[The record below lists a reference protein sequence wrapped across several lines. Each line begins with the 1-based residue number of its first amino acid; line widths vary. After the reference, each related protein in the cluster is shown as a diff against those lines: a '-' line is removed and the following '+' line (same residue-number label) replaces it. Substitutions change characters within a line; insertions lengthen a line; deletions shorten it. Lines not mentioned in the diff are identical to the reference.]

1 MVLIGLQGFFF
12 PNGHRVGQFVRGM
25 LTEALKFYERGLA
38 HAKESLDNL
47 CFPLM
52 GRLKLDCF
60 EGEEAICTLSFQQSV
75 QMVLCRY
82 KLFCLGCFC
91 MQTYDQQHQNA
102 AQTSPSR
109 STWICSQIALEPD
122 SIAASRT
129 VHALHM
135 RSLS

>member
-12 PNGHRVGQFVRGM
+12 PIGHRVDQFVRGM

-38 HAKESLDNL
+38 QAKESLDNL

-75 QMVLCRY
+75 QMVLCRSN
-82 KLFCLGCFC
+82 CSVLGVFSLP
-91 MQTYDQQHQNA
+91 TIN
-102 AQTSPSR
+102 
-109 STWICSQIALEPD
+109 STKMLLRPVHLDRLESAP
-122 SIAASRT
+122 R
-129 VHALHM
+129 
-135 RSLS
+135 